1 MGRSSQRSFTL
12 KIFSFGLEFQQDVS
26 GGGGWDR
33 TNDQQVMS
41 PLL

>member
-1 MGRSSQRSFTL
+1 MVDYG
-12 KIFSFGLEFQQDVS
+12 

-41 PLL
+41 PLLYLLMLLCQAYNPSEVGV